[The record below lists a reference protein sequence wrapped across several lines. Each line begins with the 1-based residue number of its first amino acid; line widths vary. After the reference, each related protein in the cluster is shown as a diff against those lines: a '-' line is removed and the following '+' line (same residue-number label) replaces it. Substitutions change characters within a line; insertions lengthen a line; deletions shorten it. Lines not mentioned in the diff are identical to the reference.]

1 MEVSKKMY
9 SNNIKFKIDKM
20 FNDLSEEIKQI
31 VDESCTL
38 NDAVNQVS
46 HCVSSEIESR
56 SKTMLSDMLFYL
68 NNSVL
73 DDVFF
78 ADNIARQNDFLSR
91 NFPQEILSKYQFS
104 ITAKVDYQEASQA
117 LEAAKIGAG
126 GLAIGGACAIGSVLI
141 GGLSLSSFVPI
152 PIGILFTAAFGAAMG
167 DYFFIE
173 PNRNKKQFFL
183 AIDKYLSEAK
193 KQYINWFN
201 EIENYFYKYVDDF
214 KQVILGDNI

>member
-1 MEVSKKMY
+1 MY
-9 SNNIKFKIDKM
+9 SNKIKIKIDKM
-20 FNDLSEEIKQI
+20 FNDLSKEIQQI
-31 VDESCTL
+31 FDESCSL

-56 SKTMLSDMLFYL
+56 SKTMLNDMLFDL

-73 DDVFF
+73 KDSFF

-91 NFPQEILSKYQFS
+91 NFRQEILRRYQFA
-104 ITAKVDYQEASQA
+104 ITTKVDYQEASQT
-117 LEAAKIGAG
+117 LEAAKIGG
-126 GLAIGGACAIGSVLI
+126 GVLAIGGVCAIGVVLI
-141 GGLSLSSFVPI
+141 GGLSLSSLVPI
-152 PIGILFTAAFGAAMG
+152 PIGILFAAAFGAAMA

-193 KQYINWFN
+193 KQYVNWFN
-201 EIENYFYKYVDDF
+201 EIENYFHKHVDDF
-214 KQVILGDNI
+214 KRVIQGNKI

>member
-1 MEVSKKMY
+1 ML
-9 SNNIKFKIDKM
+9 F
-20 FNDLSEEIKQI
+20 
-31 VDESCTL
+31 
-38 NDAVNQVS
+38 
-46 HCVSSEIESR
+46 R
-56 SKTMLSDMLFYL
+56 SMLFYL

-117 LEAAKIGAG
+117 LEAAKIGG
-126 GLAIGGACAIGSVLI
+126 GVLAIGGIGAIGVVLI
-141 GGLSLSSFVPI
+141 GGLSLSSLVPI
-152 PIGILFTAAFGAAMG
+152 PIGILFAAAFGAAMA

-183 AIDKYLSEAK
+183 AIEKYLSEVK

-201 EIENYFYKYVDDF
+201 EIENYFYKQVDNF
-214 KQVILGDNI
+214 KQVIQGDYI